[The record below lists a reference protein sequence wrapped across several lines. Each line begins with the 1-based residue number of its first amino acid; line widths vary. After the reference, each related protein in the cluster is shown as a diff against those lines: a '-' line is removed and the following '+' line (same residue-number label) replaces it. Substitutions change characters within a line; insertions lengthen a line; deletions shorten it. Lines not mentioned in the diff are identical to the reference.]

1 MPPVRKK
8 LPNAMLDNT
17 RVHPRALEQLP
28 GLAQSLKCAEMSK
41 VSIKGKE
48 KALSAVTEPDSDMI
62 GSVETIEKISQP
74 PSVPHRIGESSKSP
88 QTAPKLSE
96 NAAPIA
102 ASNSTSQ
109 PKAATKAECPPE
121 LRPIFEAEQRRA
133 AETAANL
140 ALCSAAIS
148 GVEATLLP
156 LTNGSNRQ
164 FVDSMR
170 VYLRAAI
177 AQYMATGPAS
187 TPPVLPPRLANPLP
201 RALDARSTT
210 IPTVPA
216 LPIKSTWATV
226 ARNGLRQ
233 RAVPTAK
240 AVPRPTAKA
249 QLKET
254 SKVKVDK
261 RLFLRLEK
269 DHPWRQLSTS
279 SVRTKLEYKFSY
291 SSQEITS
298 LHRVRT
304 GFAMLAKND
313 TLRQEML
320 DASSKLA
327 SENVKLE
334 ASSDLVALQI
344 PNVPVSIVT
353 EHGPR
358 AVDAGWVST
367 KILSTTGALPIQVRP
382 HGTCRPGAPYQ
393 NWHAL
398 FSRDCAP
405 RAGFRI
411 FDESGMATIHKPR
424 RQIEQ
429 CKRCMGFHTTR
440 GCSRAPA
447 CWNCGFNMHSES
459 ECKALTKCRN
469 CGGPH
474 RSDYR
479 DCQVRPRKSGPVTK
493 EQLARI
499 RHLDQGKF
507 TVAARARAAAKKAEE
522 AIVAAAKD
530 VAMAEATGFGMLGS
544 EEEV

>member
-8 LPNAMLDNT
+8 HLNAKLDNT

-28 GLAQSLKCAEMSK
+28 GLAQSPKCVEMSK
-41 VSIKGKE
+41 VSIKGKQ
-48 KALSAVTEPDSDMI
+48 KALPAVTEPDTNMI
-62 GSVETIEKISQP
+62 GSVEIVKEIPQRA
-74 PSVPHRIGESSKSP
+74 SVPHRIGESSKSP
-88 QTAPKLSE
+88 LATSKQSE
-96 NAAPIA
+96 NAASKSAPKL
-102 ASNSTSQ
+102 TSQ
-109 PKAATKAECPPE
+109 PKAATKAES
-121 LRPIFEAEQRRA
+121 
-133 AETAANL
+133 ANL

-148 GVEATLLP
+148 GFEATLLP

-187 TPPVLPPRLANPLP
+187 TPPDLPLRPANPFP
-201 RALDARSTT
+201 KAPDARST
-210 IPTVPA
+210 PTPAVPA
-216 LPIKSTWATV
+216 LSIKSTWDTA
-226 ARNGLRQ
+226 AKNGLRQ
-233 RAVPTAK
+233 KAVPTAK
-240 AVPRPTAKA
+240 VVPRPKAKA

-254 SKVKVDK
+254 PKAKFDK

-269 DHPWRQLSTS
+269 DYPWRKLSTS
-279 SVRTKLEYKFSY
+279 SVRTKLEYKFGY
-291 SSQEITS
+291 FNQEITS
-298 LHRVRT
+298 LHRGRT
-304 GFAMLAKND
+304 GFAMLAKKD
-313 TLRQEML
+313 TLRQETL
-320 DASSKLA
+320 DGSLKLA

-334 ASSDLVALQI
+334 ASSDLVALQM
-344 PNVPVSIVT
+344 PNVPVSLVT
-353 EHGPR
+353 VCGPR
-358 AVDAGWVST
+358 AVDARWVSA
-367 KILSTTGALPIQVRP
+367 KILSTTGALPTQVRP

-411 FDESGMATIHKPR
+411 FYESGMATIHKPCH
-424 RQIEQ
+424 QIEQ
-429 CKRCMGFHTTR
+429 CKRCLGFHTTR

-447 CWNCGFNMHSES
+447 CWNCGSNMHSEYK
-459 ECKALTKCRN
+459 CKALTKCRN

-474 RSDYR
+474 RSDSR

-499 RHLDQGKF
+499 RHLEQGKF

>member
-8 LPNAMLDNT
+8 RPNAKLDNT

-48 KALSAVTEPDSDMI
+48 KALPAVTEPNTDMI

-74 PSVPHRIGESSKSP
+74 PSVPHGIGESSKSP
-88 QTAPKLSE
+88 PTAPKLSE
-96 NAAPIA
+96 NATPIS

-133 AETAANL
+133 
-140 ALCSAAIS
+140 AAIS

-187 TPPVLPPRLANPLP
+187 TPPVLPPRPANPLP
-201 RALDARSTT
+201 RALDARSTP
-210 IPTVPA
+210 IPAVPA

-233 RAVPTAK
+233 KAVLTAK

-254 SKVKVDK
+254 PKAKVDK

-291 SSQEITS
+291 FNQQISS

-353 EHGPR
+353 VHGPR
-358 AVDAGWVST
+358 TVDAGWVSA

-382 HGTCRPGAPYQ
+382 HGTCRPGALYQ

-429 CKRCMGFHTTR
+429 CKRCLGFHATR
-440 GCSRAPA
+440 GCSRTPA
-447 CWNCGFNMHSES
+447 CWNCGSNMHSEA
-459 ECKALTKCRN
+459 ECKALTK
-469 CGGPH
+469 
-474 RSDYR
+474 
-479 DCQVRPRKSGPVTK
+479 KSGPVNK

-499 RHLDQGKF
+499 RHLEQGKF
-507 TVAARARAAAKKAEE
+507 TAAARARAAAKKAEE